1 MCPERLV
8 DIRKLE
14 ADRRMKLGIK
24 TFSANITQDE
34 SWTLPETRAVDEI
47 TEQVEDEHF
56 ELFEAALSSLDIHDI
71 DFGWY
76 LDSGATQH
84 VSGDRSHFT
93 SLYQF
98 SGNVKTVGGQ
108 SH

>member
-1 MCPERLV
+1 MCLERLV

-14 ADRRMKLGIK
+14 ADRCTKLGIK
-24 TFSANITQDE
+24 TFSANIAQDK
-34 SWTLPETRAVDEI
+34 SWTSSETSEVPNVI
-47 TEQVEDEHF
+47 EQPQEDNF
-56 ELFEAALSSLDIHDI
+56 ELFEAALSLLDIHNADS
-71 DFGWY
+71 GWY

-84 VSGDRSHFT
+84 VSGDRSNFT
-93 SLYQF
+93 SLDQF